1 LILAM
6 KIRAQKDFWSGVMF
20 LAFAAI
26 AMIAASGYTMGS
38 GGRMGPGYFPM
49 ALAGVLALL
58 GLILVVRSLTID
70 GEHSGRLNLVP
81 LLIIAAGVVLF
92 GLSIERLGLV
102 ISLAGVTIVS
112 ALASR
117 ESRPLEV
124 AVLTA
129 VLAAFSVGV
138 FVYALRLPLPIWP
151 QL

>member
-1 LILAM
+1 MAM

-20 LAFAAI
+20 LAFAAM
-26 AMIAASGYTMGS
+26 AMIAASGYAMGS

-49 ALAGVLALL
+49 ALGGVLALL
-58 GLILVVRSLTID
+58 GVILVARSLMIE
-70 GEHSGRLNLVP
+70 GEHRGRLGLVP
-81 LLIIAAGVVLF
+81 LLIIAVGVVLF

-102 ISLAGVTIVS
+102 ISLVGVTIVS

-117 ESRPLEV
+117 DSRPLEV
-124 AVLTA
+124 ALLTA
-129 VLAAFSVGV
+129 ALAAFSVGV